1 MITSTIM
8 TMDISLTIILV
19 LSIIMVMIISIIMII
34 IVSILFR
41 GVPLIVVRIVIK
53 KKPYW
58 VKELCSL
65 KGLSHQTRM
74 PEDGMAG

>member
-1 MITSTIM
+1 M

-41 GVPLIVVRIVIK
+41 GVPLIVIRIVVTK
-53 KKPYW
+53 SNPMGKRT
-58 VKELCSL
+58 VLFKEAVS
-65 KGLSHQTRM
+65 
-74 PEDGMAG
+74 PE